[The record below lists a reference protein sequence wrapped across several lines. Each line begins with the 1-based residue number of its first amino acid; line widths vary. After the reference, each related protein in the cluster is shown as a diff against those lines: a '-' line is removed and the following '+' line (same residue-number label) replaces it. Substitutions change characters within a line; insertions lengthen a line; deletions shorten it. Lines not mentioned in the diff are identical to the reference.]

1 MIGTVVLLR
10 VWAHRGRVAVLAR
23 LPGNRI
29 ALGVVILVLV
39 GSTAA
44 GAAPALAPSGPI
56 AGGTCTVSRN
66 SGPLAP
72 TFLNRVCDY
81 LSMRQGVVQVA
92 LFDHKTGGSYFLSDG
107 PDEQLTASV
116 VKVDILAQWLHTYQ
130 QRRTGIPGGIPYSIQ
145 FLMQRMIEAS
155 DNAAATA
162 LFYFHGGCDTL
173 ARFNATVG
181 LKATKVACQTPTY
194 YGWGNTTTTAADQVT
209 LMRLL
214 AYGDRTRVLGP
225 DARRYALSLLESIE
239 PGQNW
244 GVSCGP
250 WSCSTAATTEDDLR
264 PGTTPTPGTSVSL
277 KNGWKTLPTCRLPI
291 PQCPWQVN
299 SSGWVRGQG
308 RDYVLTVLTT
318 RDPVGT
324 GDLYGFNYGADT
336 IQAVSAVVW
345 ANLK

>member
-1 MIGTVVLLR
+1 
-10 VWAHRGRVAVLAR
+10 
-23 LPGNRI
+23 
-29 ALGVVILVLV
+29 
-39 GSTAA
+39 
-44 GAAPALAPSGPI
+44 
-56 AGGTCTVSRN
+56 
-66 SGPLAP
+66 
-72 TFLNRVCDY
+72 VCDY
-81 LSMRQGVVQVA
+81 LSTRQGVVQVA
-92 LFDHKTGGSYFLSDG
+92 LFDRKTGGSYLLSDG

-145 FLMQRMIEAS
+145 FLLQRMIQAS

-173 ARFNATVG
+173 ARFNATIG
-181 LKATKVACQTPTY
+181 LKTTKVGCQTPTY
-194 YGWGNTTTTAADQVT
+194 YGWGNTSTTAADQVT

-214 AYGDRTRVLGP
+214 AYGDRTRVLGR
-225 DARRYALSLLESIE
+225 DARRYALSLLEGVE

-264 PGTTPTPGTSVSL
+264 PGTTPTPGTSVAL

-299 SSGWVRGQG
+299 SSGWVHGQG

-336 IQAVSAVVW
+336 IQEVSALVW
-345 ANLK
+345 ANLR